1 MPPPGWAEDR
11 SIRELD
17 FQKSI
22 PGLEDK
28 FFSAEESRMGTDEED
43 RNSSLAGEEDDDEGL
58 IDLIDRIGAVKTRFE
73 MFNNQWV

>member
-1 MPPPGWAEDR
+1 
-11 SIRELD
+11 
-17 FQKSI
+17 
-22 PGLEDK
+22 
-28 FFSAEESRMGTDEED
+28 MGTDEED